1 MKYPLTLSSRWDES
15 GRAKK
20 KLKEL
25 AIEASKKKD
34 FASCHCPWKL
44 KKYGKAIALDSKEII
59 YYNNSAAVCFQM
71 NLWTILTYAS
81 SFATKKIEPNQNSS
95 SKVLKE
101 WDDPSWKTRSI
112 FAKMSSLLSI
122 YVTHVYYLTK
132 KIFFWWRKRWYNCWL
147 KLTSFF
153 SLETSVYPW
162 FHIGFVDTHYYF

>member
-44 KKYGKAIALDSKEII
+44 KKYGKAIALDFKEII
-59 YYNNSAAVCFQM
+59 FYNNSAAVCFQM

-101 WDDPSWKTRSI
+101 WDDPRKGQ
-112 FAKMSSLLSI
+112 LLPKWAH
-122 YVTHVYYLTK
+122 YWVYNTCLLTK
-132 KIFFWWRKRWYNCWL
+132 NFFDEEKD
-147 KLTSFF
+147 
-153 SLETSVYPW
+153 
-162 FHIGFVDTHYYF
+162 G

>member
-1 MKYPLTLSSRWDES
+1 MVESVRIQNLPKSKTSWKIIWRKNCWSLNEISFDFVIPMRWIRKS
-15 GRAKK
+15 K

-101 WDDPSWKTRSI
+101 WDDPSWKTRPI

-132 KIFFWWRKRWYNCWL
+132 IFFDEEKDG
-147 KLTSFF
+147 T
-153 SLETSVYPW
+153 TV
-162 FHIGFVDTHYYF
+162 G